1 MATAVVRRARLGPP
15 ILVAL
20 VSQIPPILVRL
31 GNKQIQRVVGFSARL
46 LSPHPRHSVTT
57 NRAALVIPALAAA
70 FLANSSNNN
79 RSQVD
84 YSDPLPQQV
93 QVVGCSGPPTI
104 PTQDSDLGV
113 LVQALGPEVVV
124 SSGRAT
130 TSNSSNSRSRSLLDP
145 PLPPQVAALEAER
158 LVSATPIPTQ
168 LLVEVFLA
176 HQIRRI
182 ATHLASK
189 TTPNQRM
196 ASVGA
201 LASQIR
207 TRTRTN
213 PPGAI
218 HLQDSANRVIKSRSR
233 EGFLAILR
241 LTRMPVVVYL
251 ATRARTTTRVGED
264 SLVRPTINRTA
275 APCSVKSLR
284 TAVAYSA
291 RVLQTTIRP
300 ARTCSVGLETILMQ
314 TRIRRSSLKRVD
326 CLEIPTTTS
335 RSQEGSSVV
344 RLRIQV
350 VVAFSAIARPTTS
363 NQAVGFS
370 TWGFQ
375 INNSHPSL
383 LEEVSSGQAREATTL
398 LDPASLA
405 TLHSSNSKHLQT
417 SSNPNRPCRLPS
429 LPRILMV
436 ALQSSLAYL
445 RPLKFLVQSLPRS
458 TRRTSR
464 RKLRY
469 YHTTR

>member
-1 MATAVVRRARLGPP
+1 MAMVVVRRARSGPP
-15 ILVAL
+15 ILLAL
-20 VSQIPPILVRL
+20 VSRIPILVHL
-31 GNKQIQRVVGFSARL
+31 VNKQIQRVVGFSARL

-57 NRAALVIPALAAA
+57 NPAALVIPALGAA
-70 FLANSSNNN
+70 FLANNSNNN
-79 RSQVD
+79 SRSQVG

-104 PTQDSDLGV
+104 PIQDSDLGV

-130 TSNSSNSRSRSLLDP
+130 ASNSSNSRSHSLLDR
-145 PLPPQVAALEAER
+145 PLLPQVVALEVER
-158 LVSATPIPTQ
+158 LVSATPTPTQ
-168 LLVEVFLA
+168 ILVEVFLA
-176 HQIRRI
+176 HQIRRV

-196 ASVGA
+196 PLVGA
-201 LASQIR
+201 LASKIR

-213 PPGAI
+213 PQRAT
-218 HLQDSANRVIKSRSR
+218 HFQDSANRIIKSRSR
-233 EGFLAILR
+233 EGFLAILPV
-241 LTRMPVVVYL
+241 TRMPVVVYL

-275 APCSVKSLR
+275 APYLVKSLR

-291 RVLQTTIRP
+291 RVLQTTIQP
-300 ARTCSVGLETILMQ
+300 ARICSAGLETIPMQ
-314 TRIRRSSLKRVD
+314 TKIRRSSLKRAD
-326 CLEIPTTTS
+326 HLGIPITTN
-335 RSQEGSSVV
+335 RSQEGSSVA

-350 VVAFSAIARPTTS
+350 VVAFSATARLTTS
-363 NQAVGFS
+363 NQAVAFS
-370 TWGFQ
+370 TWEVQ

-383 LEEVSSGQAREATTL
+383 LEEVSSGQARESTTM
-398 LDPASLA
+398 LDPACLA

-417 SSNPNRPCRLPS
+417 NSNPNRPCRLPF
-429 LPRILMV
+429 LARILMG
-436 ALQSSLAYL
+436 ALQSSLGYL
-445 RPLKFLVQSLPRS
+445 RRHKFLVQLLLQS

-464 RKLRY
+464 RKLHY

>member
-1 MATAVVRRARLGPP
+1 MATAVVRRARLDPP

-20 VSQIPPILVRL
+20 GSQIPILMRL
-31 GNKQIQRVVGFSARL
+31 VNKQMQQVVGSSARL
-46 LSPHPRHSVTT
+46 LSPHPRHSVIT
-57 NRAALVIPALAAA
+57 NPAALVIPALAAA

-130 TSNSSNSRSRSLLDP
+130 TSNSSNSRSRSLLEP
-145 PLPPQVAALEAER
+145 PLLPQVAALEAER
-158 LVSATPIPTQ
+158 LALATPTPTQ
-168 LLVEVFLA
+168 ILVEVFLA

-213 PPGAI
+213 PPGAT

-233 EGFLAILR
+233 EGFLAIL
-241 LTRMPVVVYL
+241 LVTRMPVVVYL
-251 ATRARTTTRVGED
+251 ATRARTTSRVAED

-275 APCSVKSLR
+275 APYLVKSLR
-284 TAVAYSA
+284 IAVAYSA
-291 RVLQTTIRP
+291 RVLQTTIQP
-300 ARTCSVGLETILMQ
+300 ARICSVGLETTLTQ
-314 TRIRRSSLKRVD
+314 TKIRRSNLKQVD
-326 CLEIPTTTS
+326 YSGIPITTN
-335 RSQEGSSVV
+335 RSQEGSSVA

-350 VVAFSAIARPTTS
+350 VVAFSATARPTTS
-363 NQAVGFS
+363 NLAVGFS
-370 TWGFQ
+370 IWEVQ

-383 LEEVSSGQAREATTL
+383 LEEVSSGQARESTTM
-398 LDPASLA
+398 LDPAFLA

-417 SSNPNRPCRLPS
+417 SSNPNRPCRLPF

-436 ALQSSLAYL
+436 APQSSLGYP
-445 RPLKFLVQSLPRS
+445 RRHKFLVQLRPQS

-464 RKLRY
+464 RKLHY

>member
-31 GNKQIQRVVGFSARL
+31 GNKQIQRVVAFSAPL
-46 LSPHPRHSVTT
+46 LSPRPRHSVTT
-57 NRAALVIPALAAA
+57 NPAALVIPALAAA

-79 RSQVD
+79 RSLED

-93 QVVGCSGPPTI
+93 RVVGYSGPPTI
-104 PTQDSDLGV
+104 PTQDSDLGM
-113 LVQALGPEVVV
+113 LVQDLGPEVVV

-145 PLPPQVAALEAER
+145 PLPRQVAALEAER
-158 LVSATPIPTQ
+158 LALATPIPTQ
-168 LLVEVFLA
+168 ILVEVFLA
-176 HQIRRI
+176 HQVRRI

-189 TTPNQRM
+189 TMPNQRM

-213 PPGAI
+213 PPGAT
-218 HLQDSANRVIKSRSR
+218 HLQDSANRAIKSRSR
-233 EGFLAILR
+233 EGFLAIL
-241 LTRMPVVVYL
+241 LVTRMPVVVYL
-251 ATRARTTTRVGED
+251 ATQARTTTRVGED

-275 APCSVKSLR
+275 APFLVKSPR

-291 RVLQTTIRP
+291 RVLQTTITP
-300 ARTCSVGLETILMQ
+300 ARICSVGLETILTQ
-314 TRIRRSSLKRVD
+314 TKTRRSSLKRVD
-326 CLEIPTTTS
+326 YSGIPITTN
-335 RSQEGSSVV
+335 RSQEGSSVA

-350 VVAFSAIARPTTS
+350 VVAFSATARPTTS

-370 TWGFQ
+370 TWEVQ

-383 LEEVSSGQAREATTL
+383 LEEVSSGQARESTTT
-398 LDPASLA
+398 LDPAFLA
-405 TLHSSNSKHLQT
+405 TLHSSNSKHLRT
-417 SSNPNRPCRLPS
+417 SSNHNRPCRLPS
-429 LPRILMV
+429 LPQILMV
-436 ALQSSLAYL
+436 ALRSSLGYP
-445 RPLKFLVQSLPRS
+445 RRHKFLVQLLPQS
-458 TRRTSR
+458 TRRTSQ
-464 RKLRY
+464 RKLHY